1 MNKAKLIVER
11 EITENNVTSF
21 IDVLIDLG
29 DGLEEPIS
37 DLGYHTDNIENM
49 TMTDDEI
56 YENFIEGY
64 YTFESTEE
72 EEIEEE
78 KMAKIEEF
86 RDSGEDRKEVLQ
98 WFRVSG
104 FLYSWLKKFN
114 EVVLETEDST
124 YWGRTCCGQATF
136 LDHVIQQIAQEL
148 PEGYFNQ

>member
-1 MNKAKLIVER
+1 MNKAKIIVER

-78 KMAKIEEF
+78 KTAKIEEF

-98 WFRVSG
+98 WFRVSS

-136 LDHVIQQIAQEL
+136 FDHVIQQIAQEL
-148 PEGYFNQ
+148 PEGYFN